1 MTLQRTEWMWLD
13 DSDTVTLVELSR
25 ASGMT
30 VADVDELVEYG
41 ALLPLEAAPQERL
54 FSAQCVTQLRTAG
67 KLRLDFDLDLF
78 AVAMILGY
86 LNRIEAL
93 ERQVRTMEAHRPAQ
107 GHSAPLEPVTAIG
120 PAAPG

>member
-1 MTLQRTEWMWLD
+1 MKLQRTEWMWLD

-25 ASGMT
+25 SSGMT

-41 ALLPLEAAPQERL
+41 ALLPLEAAPHERV
-54 FSAQCVTQLRTAG
+54 FSAQCITQLRTAG

-86 LNRIEAL
+86 INRIEAL
-93 ERQVRTMEAHRPAQ
+93 ERQVRALEAHRPAQ

-120 PAAPG
+120 SAAPG

>member
-1 MTLQRTEWMWLD
+1 MKLQRTEWMWLD
-13 DSDTVTLVELSR
+13 ESDTVTLVELSR

-30 VADVDELVEYG
+30 VADVAELVEYG
-41 ALLPLEAAPQERL
+41 ALVPLEAAPQERV
-54 FSAQCVTQLRTAG
+54 FSAQCITQLRTAG

-78 AVAMILGY
+78 AVAMMLGY

-93 ERQVRTMEAHRPAQ
+93 ERQVRALEAHLPSHGLA
-107 GHSAPLEPVTAIG
+107 APLEPVTEIG

>member
-1 MTLQRTEWMWLD
+1 MKLQRTEWMWLD
-13 DSDTVTLVELSR
+13 ESDTVTLVELSR

-30 VADVDELVEYG
+30 VADVAELVEYG
-41 ALLPLEAAPQERL
+41 ALVPLEAAPQERV
-54 FSAQCVTQLRTAG
+54 FSAQCITQLRTAG

-78 AVAMILGY
+78 AVAMMLGY

-93 ERQVRTMEAHRPAQ
+93 ERQVRALEAHLPSH
-107 GHSAPLEPVTAIG
+107 GLSAPLEPVTEIG

>member
-1 MTLQRTEWMWLD
+1 MKLKHTDWMWLD
-13 DSDTVTLVELSR
+13 ERDTVTLSELST

-30 VADVDELVEYG
+30 VADVNELVEYG
-41 ALLPLEAAPQERL
+41 ALLPLEAALQEQE
-54 FSAQCVTQLRTAG
+54 FSAQCITQLRTAG

-93 ERQVRTMEAHRPAQ
+93 ERQVRALEAHLPSHEPSTRLGP
-107 GHSAPLEPVTAIG
+107 GTWHEPHSG
-120 PAAPG
+120 